1 MVSSLS
7 EDESIAPDVSVVI
20 VDSSPRAIT
29 TDPATTALSP
39 PSVLAPAP
47 ATSPIAVEPLSSSQP
62 TTLATPATRET
73 PTRPATSTV
82 ETIARLLAE
91 LDSDDDD
98 NRVFAQVPAT
108 PSPPKASTTTSK
120 SITADNNDTT
130 NDTIKRVKAATITTR
145 TRAPKRRAPTTPPRK
160 RPTLSSSP
168 PAPAVF
174 TDPISSSPTP
184 LPPPL
189 TPPTTAAATVAP
201 APLSPYS
208 GPGAEYVLAHPT
220 PAQLQEANRISRSKE
235 ELLGQ
240 MTLYFPHSVYN
251 GFDKPALAHHFPG
264 DRMATYTCELPLL
277 YWRRRAKCVWDE
289 RRRQF
294 LACRPFDIDE
304 SVAVLFYNAD
314 DFVDKL
320 TTDTLQ
326 DDVTAAKQTYP
337 ELIVFVEGL
346 DLIYRRIRKLV
357 NAHHRADMLD
367 KMGEKSTRPK
377 EPIPSYTVD
386 DIVHKINALQ
396 HHHRVNVFSVNS
408 HQEVGEWLAL
418 LTVCV
423 AERYYGASKDPRG
436 GAHVKSG
443 SDSESTFVSAMMQ
456 FRMVTRKKAQS
467 LYSAFPSLQKVYD
480 QLRIHGSIGVDSEDK
495 NIVPPS
501 VDRMMLKF
509 FTADDPSTP
518 VME

>member
-1 MVSSLS
+1 M
-7 EDESIAPDVSVVI
+7 
-20 VDSSPRAIT
+20 
-29 TDPATTALSP
+29 
-39 PSVLAPAP
+39 
-47 ATSPIAVEPLSSSQP
+47 
-62 TTLATPATRET
+62 
-73 PTRPATSTV
+73 
-82 ETIARLLAE
+82 
-91 LDSDDDD
+91 
-98 NRVFAQVPAT
+98 
-108 PSPPKASTTTSK
+108 
-120 SITADNNDTT
+120 
-130 NDTIKRVKAATITTR
+130 
-145 TRAPKRRAPTTPPRK
+145 
-160 RPTLSSSP
+160 
-168 PAPAVF
+168 
-174 TDPISSSPTP
+174 
-184 LPPPL
+184 
-189 TPPTTAAATVAP
+189 
-201 APLSPYS
+201 
-208 GPGAEYVLAHPT
+208 
-220 PAQLQEANRISRSKE
+220 
-235 ELLGQ
+235 GQ
-240 MTLYFPHSVYN
+240 MTLYFPQSVYN

-304 SVAVLFYNAD
+304 LVAVLFYNAD

-320 TTDTLQ
+320 TTDKLQ

-367 KMGEKSTRPK
+367 KMGEKSSRPK
-377 EPIPSYTVD
+377 EPIPNYTVD

-423 AERYYGASKDPRG
+423 AERYYGVSKDPRG
-436 GAHVKSG
+436 GAHVKLG
-443 SDSESTFVSAMMQ
+443 SDSELTFVLAMMQ
-456 FRMVTRKKAQS
+456 FRMVTRKKAQL
-467 LYSAFPSLQKVYD
+467 LYLAFPLLQKVYD
-480 QLRIHGSIGVDSEDK
+480 QLRIHGSIGVDSQDK